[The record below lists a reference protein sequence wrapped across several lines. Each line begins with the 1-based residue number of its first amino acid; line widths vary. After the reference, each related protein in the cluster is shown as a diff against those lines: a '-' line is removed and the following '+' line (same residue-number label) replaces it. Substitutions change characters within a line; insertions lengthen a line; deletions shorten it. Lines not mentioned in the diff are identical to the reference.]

1 MQNFT
6 DIPSSRTLSDSLI
19 EILNNDKTAI
29 SCNSGTTFPTTNLQ
43 IGMLCYRTDQ
53 LKLYQLIGTNPDNW
67 RFIMDLSSGI
77 DAQFAAKLNAASY
90 TAADVLAK
98 LLTVD
103 GAGTGL
109 DADLLDGQH
118 ASAFASS
125 THNHNATYL
134 GITAKAADADKL
146 DGYDSTAFVRSVNG
160 AGPDAA
166 GNATVNIDLSSRVA
180 KTGDTMT
187 GNLTIQNTAPTI
199 NMQDTDNVTRS
210 LHVNSNLMGFL
221 NSGGGWDMYANNSG
235 QVWAANYG
243 WLHDYFFSAVG
254 NCVRISSLNG
264 SGVPGGNT
272 GNCSP
277 GESGVVNCY
286 GTGNI
291 TTRNIELTDSGSSVG
306 IRVVNQFY
314 NCNCNCACDC
324 NCGFCFPAGTMVTLA
339 AGVQRPIE
347 EINIGA
353 VLRSGIGGTSTVYAL
368 HRPLLGRR
376 IAYRINGQIVTTGD
390 HMFKTTQGWASID
403 ADLYQAL
410 RYKVPYEAQGAAG
423 SIAVVGSAIDPS
435 KVDRLEVGCLVLTQD
450 GSIVIESIEALNLPS
465 DTQLYS
471 LVTAEAPTFIADG
484 FVVDGAPQE
493 DF

>member
-43 IGMLCYRTDQ
+43 IGMLCFRTDQ

-67 RFIMDLSSGI
+67 RFIMDLASGI
-77 DAQFAAKLNAASY
+77 DTQFAAKLNAATY

-125 THNHNATYL
+125 THNHNAAYL

-199 NMQDTDNVTRS
+199 NMQDTDNVTRY

-221 NSGGGWDMYANNSG
+221 KSDGNWDMYMNNSG
-235 QVWAANYG
+235 SMWTANYG
-243 WLHDYFFSAVG
+243 WLHDYFFSTIANCFVG
-254 NCVRISSLNG
+254 NC
-264 SGVPGGNT
+264 PGNT

-277 GESGVVNCY
+277 VGNNATSVVSNC
-286 GTGNI
+286 GSASFV
-291 TTRNIELTDSGSSVG
+291 RDELVDNGSQIAV
-306 IRVVNQFY
+306 RRTQYNF
-314 NCNCNCACDC
+314 NCNCNCNCDC
-324 NCGFCFPAGTMVTLA
+324 YC
-339 AGVQRPIE
+339 
-347 EINIGA
+347 
-353 VLRSGIGGTSTVYAL
+353 
-368 HRPLLGRR
+368 
-376 IAYRINGQIVTTGD
+376 
-390 HMFKTTQGWASID
+390 
-403 ADLYQAL
+403 
-410 RYKVPYEAQGAAG
+410 
-423 SIAVVGSAIDPS
+423 
-435 KVDRLEVGCLVLTQD
+435 
-450 GSIVIESIEALNLPS
+450 
-465 DTQLYS
+465 
-471 LVTAEAPTFIADG
+471 
-484 FVVDGAPQE
+484 
-493 DF
+493 

>member
-67 RFIMDLSSGI
+67 RFIMDLASGI
-77 DAQFAAKLNAASY
+77 DTQFAAKLNASSY

-125 THNHNATYL
+125 THNHNAAYL

-199 NMQDTDNVTRS
+199 NMQDTDNVTRY

-221 NSGGGWDMYANNSG
+221 KSDGNWDMYMNNSG
-235 QVWAANYG
+235 SMWTANYG
-243 WLHDYFFSAVG
+243 WLHDYFFSTIANCFNG
-254 NCVRISSLNG
+254 NC
-264 SGVPGGNT
+264 PGNT

-277 GESGVVNCY
+277 VGNNATSVVSNC
-286 GTGNI
+286 GSASFV
-291 TTRNIELTDSGSSVG
+291 RDELVDNGSQIAV
-306 IRVVNQFY
+306 RRTQYNF
-314 NCNCNCACDC
+314 NCNCNCNCDC
-324 NCGFCFPAGTMVTLA
+324 YC
-339 AGVQRPIE
+339 
-347 EINIGA
+347 
-353 VLRSGIGGTSTVYAL
+353 
-368 HRPLLGRR
+368 
-376 IAYRINGQIVTTGD
+376 
-390 HMFKTTQGWASID
+390 
-403 ADLYQAL
+403 
-410 RYKVPYEAQGAAG
+410 
-423 SIAVVGSAIDPS
+423 
-435 KVDRLEVGCLVLTQD
+435 
-450 GSIVIESIEALNLPS
+450 
-465 DTQLYS
+465 
-471 LVTAEAPTFIADG
+471 
-484 FVVDGAPQE
+484 
-493 DF
+493 

>member
-19 EILNNDKTAI
+19 EILNNDKTGI

-67 RFIMDLSSGI
+67 RFIVDLSSGI

-103 GAGTGL
+103 GTGTGL

-146 DGYDSTAFVRSVNG
+146 DGYDSAAFVRSVNG

-199 NMQDTDNVTRS
+199 NMQDTDNVTRY

-221 NSGGGWDMYANNSG
+221 KSDGNWDMYMNNSG
-235 QVWAANYG
+235 SMWTANYG
-243 WLHDYFFSAVG
+243 WLHDYFFSTIANCFVG
-254 NCVRISSLNG
+254 NC
-264 SGVPGGNT
+264 PGNT

-277 GESGVVNCY
+277 VSNNATSVVSNC
-286 GTGNI
+286 GSASFV
-291 TTRNIELTDSGSSVG
+291 RDELVDNGSQISV
-306 IRVVNQFY
+306 RRTQYNF

-324 NCGFCFPAGTMVTLA
+324 CC
-339 AGVQRPIE
+339 
-347 EINIGA
+347 
-353 VLRSGIGGTSTVYAL
+353 
-368 HRPLLGRR
+368 
-376 IAYRINGQIVTTGD
+376 
-390 HMFKTTQGWASID
+390 
-403 ADLYQAL
+403 
-410 RYKVPYEAQGAAG
+410 
-423 SIAVVGSAIDPS
+423 
-435 KVDRLEVGCLVLTQD
+435 
-450 GSIVIESIEALNLPS
+450 
-465 DTQLYS
+465 
-471 LVTAEAPTFIADG
+471 
-484 FVVDGAPQE
+484 
-493 DF
+493 

>member
-67 RFIMDLSSGI
+67 RFIMDLASGI
-77 DAQFAAKLNAASY
+77 DTQFAAKLNAATY

-125 THNHNATYL
+125 THNHNAAYL

-199 NMQDTDNVTRS
+199 NMQDTDNVTRY

-221 NSGGGWDMYANNSG
+221 KSDGNWDMYMNNSG
-235 QVWAANYG
+235 SMWTANYG
-243 WLHDYFFSAVG
+243 WLHDYFFSTIANCFNG
-254 NCVRISSLNG
+254 NC
-264 SGVPGGNT
+264 PGNT

-277 GESGVVNCY
+277 VGNNATSVVSNC
-286 GTGNI
+286 GSASFV
-291 TTRNIELTDSGSSVG
+291 RDELVDNVSQIAVRRTQY
-306 IRVVNQFY
+306 NF
-314 NCNCNCACDC
+314 NCNCNCNCDC
-324 NCGFCFPAGTMVTLA
+324 YC
-339 AGVQRPIE
+339 
-347 EINIGA
+347 
-353 VLRSGIGGTSTVYAL
+353 
-368 HRPLLGRR
+368 
-376 IAYRINGQIVTTGD
+376 
-390 HMFKTTQGWASID
+390 
-403 ADLYQAL
+403 
-410 RYKVPYEAQGAAG
+410 
-423 SIAVVGSAIDPS
+423 
-435 KVDRLEVGCLVLTQD
+435 
-450 GSIVIESIEALNLPS
+450 
-465 DTQLYS
+465 
-471 LVTAEAPTFIADG
+471 
-484 FVVDGAPQE
+484 
-493 DF
+493 

>member
-67 RFIMDLSSGI
+67 RFIMDLASGI
-77 DAQFAAKLNAASY
+77 DTQFAAKLNASSY

-118 ASAFASS
+118 ASAFAAS
-125 THNHNATYL
+125 THNHNAAYL
-134 GITAKAADADKL
+134 GISAKAADADKL

-199 NMQDTDNVTRS
+199 NMQDTDNVTRY

-221 NSGGGWDMYANNSG
+221 KSDGNWDMYMNNSG
-235 QVWAANYG
+235 SMWTANYG
-243 WLHDYFFSAVG
+243 WLHDYFFSTIANCFVG
-254 NCVRISSLNG
+254 NC
-264 SGVPGGNT
+264 PGNT

-277 GESGVVNCY
+277 VGNNATSVVSNC
-286 GTGNI
+286 GSASFV
-291 TTRNIELTDSGSSVG
+291 RDELVDNGSQISV
-306 IRVVNQFY
+306 RRTQYNF

-324 NCGFCFPAGTMVTLA
+324 CC
-339 AGVQRPIE
+339 
-347 EINIGA
+347 
-353 VLRSGIGGTSTVYAL
+353 
-368 HRPLLGRR
+368 
-376 IAYRINGQIVTTGD
+376 
-390 HMFKTTQGWASID
+390 
-403 ADLYQAL
+403 
-410 RYKVPYEAQGAAG
+410 
-423 SIAVVGSAIDPS
+423 
-435 KVDRLEVGCLVLTQD
+435 
-450 GSIVIESIEALNLPS
+450 
-465 DTQLYS
+465 
-471 LVTAEAPTFIADG
+471 
-484 FVVDGAPQE
+484 
-493 DF
+493 

>member
-67 RFIMDLSSGI
+67 RFIMDLASGI
-77 DAQFAAKLNAASY
+77 DTQFAAKLNAATY

-125 THNHNATYL
+125 THNHNAAYL

-160 AGPDAA
+160 VGPDAA

-199 NMQDTDNVTRS
+199 NMQDTDNVTRY

-221 NSGGGWDMYANNSG
+221 KSDGNWDMYMNNSG
-235 QVWAANYG
+235 SMWTANYG
-243 WLHDYFFSAVG
+243 WLHDYFFSTIANCFNG
-254 NCVRISSLNG
+254 NC
-264 SGVPGGNT
+264 PGNT

-277 GESGVVNCY
+277 VGNNATSVVSNC
-286 GTGNI
+286 GSASFV
-291 TTRNIELTDSGSSVG
+291 RDELVDNGSQIAV
-306 IRVVNQFY
+306 RRTQYNF
-314 NCNCNCACDC
+314 NCNCNCNCDC
-324 NCGFCFPAGTMVTLA
+324 YC
-339 AGVQRPIE
+339 
-347 EINIGA
+347 
-353 VLRSGIGGTSTVYAL
+353 
-368 HRPLLGRR
+368 
-376 IAYRINGQIVTTGD
+376 
-390 HMFKTTQGWASID
+390 
-403 ADLYQAL
+403 
-410 RYKVPYEAQGAAG
+410 
-423 SIAVVGSAIDPS
+423 
-435 KVDRLEVGCLVLTQD
+435 
-450 GSIVIESIEALNLPS
+450 
-465 DTQLYS
+465 
-471 LVTAEAPTFIADG
+471 
-484 FVVDGAPQE
+484 
-493 DF
+493 

>member
-67 RFIMDLSSGI
+67 RFIMDLASGI
-77 DAQFAAKLNAASY
+77 DTQFAAKLNASSY

-118 ASAFASS
+118 ASAFAAS
-125 THNHNATYL
+125 THNHNAAYL
-134 GITAKAADADKL
+134 GISAKAADADKL

-199 NMQDTDNVTRS
+199 NMQDTDNVTRY

-221 NSGGGWDMYANNSG
+221 KSDGNWDMYMNNSG
-235 QVWAANYG
+235 SMWTANYG
-243 WLHDYFFSAVG
+243 WLRDYFFSTIANCFVG
-254 NCVRISSLNG
+254 NC
-264 SGVPGGNT
+264 PGNT

-277 GESGVVNCY
+277 VGNNATSVVSNC
-286 GTGNI
+286 GSASFV
-291 TTRNIELTDSGSSVG
+291 RDELVDNGSQISV
-306 IRVVNQFY
+306 RRTQYNF

-324 NCGFCFPAGTMVTLA
+324 CC
-339 AGVQRPIE
+339 
-347 EINIGA
+347 
-353 VLRSGIGGTSTVYAL
+353 
-368 HRPLLGRR
+368 
-376 IAYRINGQIVTTGD
+376 
-390 HMFKTTQGWASID
+390 
-403 ADLYQAL
+403 
-410 RYKVPYEAQGAAG
+410 
-423 SIAVVGSAIDPS
+423 
-435 KVDRLEVGCLVLTQD
+435 
-450 GSIVIESIEALNLPS
+450 
-465 DTQLYS
+465 
-471 LVTAEAPTFIADG
+471 
-484 FVVDGAPQE
+484 
-493 DF
+493 